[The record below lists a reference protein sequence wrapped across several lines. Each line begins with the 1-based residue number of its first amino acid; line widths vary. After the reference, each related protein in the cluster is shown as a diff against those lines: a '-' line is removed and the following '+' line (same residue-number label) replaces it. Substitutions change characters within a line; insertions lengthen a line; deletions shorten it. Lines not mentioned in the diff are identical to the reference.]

1 VLEIHDLHFR
11 YGRGLPE
18 VLQGVS
24 LSLEQGQIGILLGRN
39 GAGKSTLFRCV
50 LGIDK
55 PSAGMVLLGGQ
66 ALNALPLRQRARH
79 VAYVP
84 QNIAFGDL
92 TVFDTVLTGRL
103 AYFGLQAG
111 KEDMAAVSRVLEELG
126 LTAFAQRSAERLS
139 GGEKQK
145 VAIARALVGEPELI
159 IFDEPTGNLDLA
171 NEQLLMREM
180 KKLAAQRGISVLCSL
195 HDLNQALAL
204 GDRFFLMKEGRI
216 RYSGGREVFTAPIIH
231 EIFGVNVEVLHVDN
245 KMILLGGDL
254 A

>member
-1 VLEIHDLHFR
+1 MLEVKELHFR

-18 VLQGVS
+18 VLRGIN

-39 GAGKSTLFRCV
+39 GAGKSTLFRCI

-55 PSAGMVLLGGQ
+55 PSAGTVLLDGQ
-66 ALNALPLRQRARH
+66 ELSRLPLRQRARH

-84 QNIAFGDL
+84 QNISFGDL

-111 KEDMAAVSRVLEELG
+111 EEDHKAVHRILEELG

-171 NEQLLMREM
+171 NERLLMGEM
-180 KKLAAQRGISVLCSL
+180 KKLATQRGISVLCSL
-195 HDLNQALAL
+195 HDLNQALTL
-204 GDRFFLMKEGRI
+204 GDRFFLMKEGQI
-216 RYSGGREVFTAPIIH
+216 RHSGGREVFRPDIIE
-231 EIFGVNVEVLHVDN
+231 EIFGVKMEVLHVDN
-245 KMILLGGDL
+245 KTILVGGDL
-254 A
+254 